1 MSGTIGGLVWV
12 NERVASGGGVT
23 HNSSIATGGVFGGI
37 DPSHFSVSRERERA
51 ARDRIYLSLTCLHPP
66 PPLHTHTLVATRGS
80 VSRVITEVNLSMW
93 TPLAAAR

>member
-1 MSGTIGGLVWV
+1 MWV

-51 ARDRIYLSLTCLHPP
+51 ARDRIYLSHTRTCP
-66 PPLHTHTLVATRGS
+66 PPLQTHTLAATRGS
-80 VSRVITEVNLSMW
+80 VSRVITDVNLRMW